1 MLNGQQPNQKTLGI
15 KRVGLCALLIL
26 LSVTACQS
34 APATIP
40 SSPTPAAVESQSIL
54 NGPVSLG
61 KGIWLRKVME
71 VGPNNIRL
79 VRNPVNGD
87 VYVLDSAG
95 SISRISNISAAASR
109 EEVASLMEIKGTPT
123 GIAFGPDGTLYAVVN
138 TTVDQNKNQVVVRK
152 GVPNDKERFT
162 WETLASSEP
171 YPLSNTYF
179 DHLYNGIVVSPDGQW
194 LYING
199 GSRTDHGEVED
210 NGGAFPD
217 TRDVAMTSKILRLP
231 VSATELTLPND
242 EAALTAQGLILRLVT
257 RNSYCMAFAP
267 HSDLVCVD
275 YI

>member
-1 MLNGQQPNQKTLGI
+1 MLKGQQPYPITLRI
-15 KRVGLCALLIL
+15 MSVHMCALLVL

-34 APATIP
+34 SPTTIP
-40 SSPTPAAVESQSIL
+40 SSPTAAPVETQSIL

-61 KGIWLRKVME
+61 KGISLRKVME
-71 VGPNNIRL
+71 VGANNIRL

-109 EEVASLMEIKGTPT
+109 EEVASLIEIKGTPT

-194 LYING
+194 IYING

-217 TRDVAMTSKILRLP
+217 TRDVALTSKILRLP
-231 VSATELTLPND
+231 TNASELVLTND
-242 EAALTAQGLILRLVT
+242 LAPLMGQGLILRLVT